1 MHSHIEWLFFDIG
14 STLVDESAA
23 YEHRIRDMIAG
34 TDIPY
39 PVFLQKMLAYFSENK
54 KGDIELARE
63 LDMMVPAWH
72 SEDER
77 PYPDAHACLKTLS
90 ETYRIGIIANQ
101 PAGSSARL
109 AQFGLLPYI
118 EVIAASAEEGVA
130 KPDFRIFQ
138 NALQRAKTQPCK
150 AMMIGDR
157 LDNDIRPAKALGMG
171 TVWIKQGFCAYATVR
186 TTEATPDYTVG
197 SLTELLQVARGFP

>member
-1 MHSHIEWLFFDIG
+1 MAIFDIG

-23 YEHRIRDMIAG
+23 YEHRIRDMIEG

-109 AQFGLLPYI
+109 GNSACFRTSKSLQLPQ
-118 EVIAASAEEGVA
+118 
-130 KPDFRIFQ
+130 KR
-138 NALQRAKTQPCK
+138 ALQSLISEYFKTRCK
-150 AMMIGDR
+150 GLKR
-157 LDNDIRPAKALGMG
+157 
-171 TVWIKQGFCAYATVR
+171 CHVR
-186 TTEATPDYTVG
+186 
-197 SLTELLQVARGFP
+197 R